1 MVLLIGAREAARYRL
16 GAAGDEVGARAGL
29 DGVVAG
35 VVVVA
40 ELGVVLA
47 EGLGDPARDRLGV
60 ARDLV
65 PEAAVD
71 VDIVVAGR
79 AVTEDC
85 LVVGVGDGRV
95 AGTRLRIARDDVVA
109 PAGQDLIV
117 AGRALVLALV
127 VGVQIGRAAFRERGC
142 QDVDNPV

>member
-1 MVLLIGAREAARYRL
+1 MRI
-16 GAAGDEVGARAGL
+16 
-29 DGVVAG
+29 
-35 VVVVA
+35 
-40 ELGVVLA
+40 
-47 EGLGDPARDRLGV
+47 RDWSSDV
-60 ARDLV
+60 CSSDLV

-71 VDIVVAGR
+71 VDIVVSGR

-117 AGRALVLALV
+117 AGRALVLAQV
-127 VGVQIGRAAFRERGC
+127 VGVGLGIAFGAVGNRHGVARDGVVAAARPDGVVGGGGSPVVRIVVGLGRRPHVLIR
-142 QDVDNPV
+142 

>member
-29 DGVVAG
+29 DGVVAS

-79 AVTEDC
+79 AVTADC
-85 LVVGVGDGRV
+85 LVFGVGDGRV
-95 AGTRLRIARDDVVA
+95 PGTRLRMPRADVFA
-109 PAGQDLIV
+109 PSGQ
-117 AGRALVLALV
+117 APLVSRLPLPLSPV
-127 VGVQIGRAAFRERGC
+127 FCVG
-142 QDVDNPV
+142 